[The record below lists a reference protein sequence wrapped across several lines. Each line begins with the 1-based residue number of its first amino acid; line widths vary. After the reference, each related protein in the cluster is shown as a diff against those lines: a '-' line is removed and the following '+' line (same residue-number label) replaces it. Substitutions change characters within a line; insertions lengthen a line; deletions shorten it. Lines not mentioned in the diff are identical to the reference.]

1 MRKETRLRENAG
13 RYPIHYMAP
22 IAVLIAGAAG
32 FGLRWWERT
41 EGFVDGLPVPGHPS
55 TYRLI
60 ALCVLMA
67 AFALFAA
74 LLLPAK
80 WEADYDTAFAAE
92 GDKLYA
98 TASILAAFLLV
109 GSAALTA
116 LSWVGMGENA
126 GRMATQFAPLRIVL
140 ALASVL
146 AGGCILLTVKNRFR
160 SGDTANLRFPTLMPG
175 YFACVWLVC
184 AYQRQA
190 STDPILL
197 GYVYELLAILAI
209 LLALY
214 YAAAFA
220 YQRPRLRQAVCF
232 SLLGCFLSLVTLADG
247 HSWDDMARFAA
258 MAVYLAAQAY
268 VLLRN
273 ARRPAPD
280 HTEDLKT
287 EGSSDE

>member
-13 RYPIHYMAP
+13 RYPMHYMIPISAP
-22 IAVLIAGAAG
+22 VAGIVG
-32 FGLRWWERT
+32 FGMRWMERR
-41 EGFVDGLPVPGHPS
+41 EGFVDGLPVPGDPM
-55 TYRLI
+55 TIGLI

-67 AFALFAA
+67 AASLVFALM
-74 LLLPAK
+74 LPAK

-98 TASILAAFLLV
+98 TASILAAFLLI

-116 LSWVGMGENA
+116 LGWAGMGE
-126 GRMATQFAPLRIVL
+126 GRMALQFAPLRALL
-140 ALASVL
+140 ALAGVP
-146 AGGCILLTVKNRFR
+146 AGGCMLFTVKNRFR
-160 SGDTANLRFPTLMPG
+160 GGDTANLRFPTLMPG

-184 AYQRQA
+184 TYQRQA

-197 GYVYELLAILAI
+197 NYVYELLAVLCI

-214 YAAAFA
+214 YAASFAF
-220 YQRPRLRQAVCF
+220 QRPRLRQAVAF

-247 HSWDDMARFAA
+247 HAWDDTVRFAA

-268 VLLRN
+268 LLLRN
-273 ARRPAPD
+273 SQRSVPD
-280 HTEDLKT
+280 HAEDLKT
-287 EGSSDE
+287 EGSSDEQ